1 LRKVFE
7 PNKNETKL
15 DAAIT
20 QLYLLKH
27 ALETDPA
34 EKLEVK
40 INDIRAILLDVK
52 KNFNK
57 KD

>member
-1 LRKVFE
+1 MRKVFE

-27 ALETDPA
+27 ALGVEPS

-52 KNFNK
+52 KNFNE

>member
-7 PNKNETKL
+7 PNKNETIL
-15 DAAIT
+15 DTALT

-27 ALETDPA
+27 AIGADTV
-34 EKLEVK
+34 EKLEIK
-40 INDIRAILLDVK
+40 INDIRAILLEVK